1 MYVLLFKY
9 YIFNIYIYIIKR
21 NFYNNMNKNCICN
34 LFVMVVERR
43 RVFYEL
49 YLFLLVNVFLI
60 LV

>member
-9 YIFNIYIYIIKR
+9 YIFNIYMYIIKR
-21 NFYNNMNKNCICN
+21 NFYNNTNKNCIYN

>member
-21 NFYNNMNKNCICN
+21 NFYNNIKKNCICN

>member
-21 NFYNNMNKNCICN
+21 NFYNNTNKNCIYN